1 MSTTEVGKAQAD
13 TMAEKRPTISE
24 VAQEAGVSKATVSA
38 VLNDKGTVNQS
49 TRERV
54 LEVIE
59 RLNYR
64 PSSLARRAG
73 ADRARSIGLLIKETH
88 NPFYADIITSARK
101 RANSEGYT
109 LLVASSEGE
118 YEAERRI
125 FELLR
130 AKDVDGMLVNPVF
143 DENTDLSPLFE
154 LKRRNFPLVLL
165 EEIRGVPATVV
176 DIDNVDATHRATK
189 HLLDLGHT
197 RIAHFMGPRYSIHS
211 EQRAAGIRR
220 AYSESSLIFRD
231 ELLLPAG
238 SRLEDGY
245 RTGREYFGSMS
256 ETDRPTAVICFNDLV
271 AIGLMQA
278 LRELDLVVP
287 DDISIVGHDDIDLL
301 NYLPLGLT
309 TIHVP
314 KRDMADVAT
323 ELLIR
328 HIESREPLAPRRVVV
343 HAELVVRE
351 STRAL
356 GGGPQT
362 TKRAGRRS
370 RRAHAVRPRLGP
382 VLHAPPLRL

>member
-1 MSTTEVGKAQAD
+1 
-13 TMAEKRPTISE
+13 MAEKRPTISE

-49 TRERV
+49 TRDRV

-64 PSSLARRAG
+64 PSSLARRTG
-73 ADRARSIGLLIKETH
+73 ADRAKSIGLLIKETH
-88 NPFYADIITSARK
+88 NPFYADIITSARR
-101 RANSEGYT
+101 RAQADGYT

-118 YEAERRI
+118 YESERRI

-143 DENTDLSPLFE
+143 DEHTDLSPLFE

-165 EEIRGVPATVV
+165 EEIRGVPATLV

-189 HLLDLGHT
+189 HLLDLGHVH
-197 RIAHFMGPRYSIHS
+197 IAHFMGPRYSIHS
-211 EQRAAGIRR
+211 EQRAAGMRR

-231 ELLLPAG
+231 ELLIPAG

-245 RTGREYFGSMS
+245 RSGKEFFGSIS
-256 ETDRPTAVICFNDLV
+256 AADRPTAVICFNDLV
-271 AIGLMQA
+271 AIGLMRA
-278 LRELDLVVP
+278 LRELGLSVP
-287 DDISIVGHDDIDLL
+287 GDISIVGHDDIDLL
-301 NYLPLGLT
+301 AYLPLGLT

-314 KRDMADVAT
+314 KRDMAEVAT

-328 HIESREPLAPRRVVV
+328 HIESREALMPRRVLV

-351 STRAL
+351 STRSLAR
-356 GGGPQT
+356 GTPDTSRHRGP
-362 TKRAGRRS
+362 RGRRG
-370 RRAHAVRPRLGP
+370 RASGQRQDPYLGA
-382 VLHAPPLRL
+382 LPLQV